1 MRDRKGTIMKNRL
14 LLSTAAILLASTLPA
29 GAGVSIDRASPSI
42 GGCGFPVNPARIF
55 SLVPPG
61 GGCDVGGAGPKAEVL
76 QGALGLNAND
86 NVDGLS
92 ANTLTPETLTYYLV
106 LSADRP
112 SVGQAGTPFR
122 GEAVNNQA
130 ASDLWRTN
138 LTGGSPAAGMAG
150 GGCVPFV
157 IPTPPHSLHRNQTAF
172 NLIQTAAPGI
182 AAGVPLDNIDAVEM
196 DVLDTDGNG
205 IHDVDVYLSL
215 DPASPNLL
223 TSGADIYFAPA
234 GAPFGPFSVPAQVGL
249 MPGDDIDS
257 LVIWDRG
264 ILGAPD
270 PGVDFALFSLAPGS
284 PTLVAF
290 GLSPAMIFVTHFSG
304 NFCPFVGPGQLGL
317 VMADNV
323 DGLDVM
329 P

>member
-1 MRDRKGTIMKNRL
+1 MNKRL
-14 LLSTAAILLASTLPA
+14 LLPMTVLLVSALPA
-29 GAGVSIDRASPSI
+29 GAGVSLDRTSPSI

-76 QGALGLNAND
+76 QGALGLVAND

-92 ANTLTPETLTYYLV
+92 ANTLTSEALTYYLV
-106 LSADRP
+106 LSADRA
-112 SVGQAGTPFR
+112 SVGQAGTPLR

-138 LTGGSPAAGMAG
+138 LTGGSPAAAMAG

-157 IPTPPHSLHRNQTAF
+157 VPTPPHSLHRNQTAF
-172 NLIQTAAPGI
+172 NMIQTAPPGA
-182 AAGVPLDNIDAVEM
+182 AAGGALDNIDAVEM

-205 IHDVDVYLSL
+205 IHDVDVYFSL

-223 TSGADIYFAPA
+223 FSGAEIYFAPA
-234 GAPFGPFSVPAQVGL
+234 GAPFGPFSLPAQIGL
-249 MPGDDIDS
+249 QAGDDIDS

-264 ILGAPD
+264 VLGVAD
-270 PGVDFALFSLAPGS
+270 AGVDFVLFSLAPGS
-284 PTLVAF
+284 PTLALF
-290 GLSPAMIFVTHFSG
+290 GLSPAMIFVSHFSG